1 MSTPSYSLLNTE
13 TFQRLNTLK
22 APKSVLQVLIA
33 LNAYAMG
40 DNSCFPSL
48 KTIREYIG
56 TSIGLNTISCAL
68 KWLRENRFIEQNHR
82 KSKERFVLTYRRAV
96 KIAKG
101 VLSGLRQNIGK
112 DLSEQKHRREPS
124 SFKNTYKHKRSG
136 SSKRR
141 RISDEEVK
149 RRQEQAEIS
158 ANNAENSMAKCIMGL
173 DPTHLSQRA
182 KLALYRGFSDRESPL
197 RRWSRETNQEDFVI
211 EVLRKIKSYC
221 EDHASMME

>member
-1 MSTPSYSLLNTE
+1 MPTPSYSLLNTE

-96 KIAKG
+96 KTAKG
-101 VLSGLRQNIGK
+101 ILSGLRQKNPK

-124 SFKNTYKHKRSG
+124 SFKNKYKNKKRKI
-136 SSKRR
+136 SKR
-141 RISDEEVK
+141 
-149 RRQEQAEIS
+149 EQARREAQAAEANRQREAYNASNEGVFGKLVIGEPIS
-158 ANNAENSMAKCIMGL
+158 NLSKDKLLRLYQTFIGEPTEFTRWARQHNKGL
-173 DPTHLSQRA
+173 VHNLL
-182 KLALYRGFSDRESPL
+182 K
-197 RRWSRETNQEDFVI
+197 
-211 EVLRKIKSYC
+211 YC
-221 EDHASMME
+221 EEMQ